1 MGKVTQVMKRE
12 LRVTDADYLNFEC
25 KIGKPLKL
33 KILPFTSNLP
43 AILKIPKLV
52 WAVHIYDPNVTF
64 ERCWFVAYH
73 LPQKHQIDYLQ
84 AYAMLF

>member
-1 MGKVTQVMKRE
+1 MKRE

-43 AILKIPKLV
+43 AILKIPKPFGKSFFITWEGRGSGIFVKIV
-52 WAVHIYDPNVTF
+52 WSSSETGVTISG
-64 ERCWFVAYH
+64 H
-73 LPQKHQIDYLQ
+73 
-84 AYAMLF
+84 